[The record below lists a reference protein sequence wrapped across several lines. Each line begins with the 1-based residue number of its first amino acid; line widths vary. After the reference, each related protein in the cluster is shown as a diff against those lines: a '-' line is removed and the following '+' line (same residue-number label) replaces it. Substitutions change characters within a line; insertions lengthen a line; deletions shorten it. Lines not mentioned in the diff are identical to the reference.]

1 MTPAMLNDRYM
12 IRFCVNAQHAT
23 EDDMLAA
30 WLIIQSAAE
39 KIIKDYREKSQVLN
53 FGSSEKFVE
62 IDSLVD
68 LSKMRRQCFVRMVS
82 DPCKDK
88 FRLTS
93 LNDSLIHLNSNVLT
107 AGSLAKK
114 RVSRLKTFQC
124 NSADI
129 KESIAEELKN
139 TKQ

>member
-1 MTPAMLNDRYM
+1 MTPAMLNDKYM

-23 EDDMLAA
+23 EDDMFAA
-30 WLIIQSAAE
+30 WLIIKTAAE
-39 KIIKDYREKSQVLN
+39 KIIKDYNEKSQILN
-53 FGSSEKFVE
+53 LGLSDKCVE

-88 FRLTS
+88 IS
-93 LNDSLIHLNSNVLT
+93 LAPYNDSFKHLNSNILA
-107 AGSLAKK
+107 AGSLPKK

-139 TKQ
+139 TTQ